1 MDKFDKPTIA
11 IIDYGMGNLFS
22 IKNAC
27 EYSGMQA
34 NITSCKEDLLSAEA
48 VILPGVGAFSDAV
61 ASLKR
66 LDLITVIK
74 DVIDANTPFV
84 GICLGMHLLLNESS
98 EFEHTRGLGIIKGR
112 VVAFDRPFNEKEKPL
127 KIPHIGWNRINN
139 KNGLWENTMLDGLN
153 DVEMMYFAHSFYCEL
168 DDPRIALSTTPYGG
182 IEFCSSFQYKN
193 IFACQF
199 HPEKSGERGILV
211 YNKLLTKIKKNR
223 EEIIYG

>member
-1 MDKFDKPTIA
+1 MVA

-34 NITSCKEDLLSAEA
+34 NITSCREDIMNADA

-61 ASLKR
+61 ASLKS

-74 DVIDANTPFV
+74 DFVETTKPFI

-98 EFEHTRGLGIIKGR
+98 EFGHAGGLEIIKGK
-112 VVAFDRPFNEKEKPL
+112 VVAFDRSFNEKEKPL
-127 KIPHIGWNRINN
+127 KIPHIGWSSIHN
-139 KNGLWENTMLDGLN
+139 KNGLWENTMLGDLDDG
-153 DVEMMYFAHSFYCEL
+153 EMMYFAHSFYCEL
-168 DDPRIALSTTPYGG
+168 DDPGIALSTTSYGG
-182 IEFCSSFQYKN
+182 VEFYSSFQFKN

-199 HPEKSGERGILV
+199 HPEKSGERGILI
-211 YNKLLTKIKKNR
+211 YKELLTKIKKNK
-223 EEIIYG
+223 EEQIYG